1 METET
6 RIVIDDTPVFDLCE
20 FRDAIKAALA
30 ERFPEV
36 SVHCEPDVG
45 DWRMVWW
52 FTGAADAPTAI
63 KVRVTR
69 ERESGRVA
77 GSIWR
82 SGPPPFSSSPALA
95 SMEANAADPGSIVGL
110 LCTKLIDRAG
120 IGKINGDVLK
130 SVVAAVKLGSMFCDR
145 VAAALRK
152 PVNSASLIDGAVA
165 AGFTAP
171 AEAATRIR
179 PPADDGLK
187 HDMTPSAT
195 RLIKATP
202 VNTRPVEC
210 KRPSL
215 LAAARKAGVAA
226 PPPDPAPV
234 LDADGGREIPAPVG
248 FKSPA
253 ELRRLGARPLV
264 TCDDGPTAGWGTYD
278 PDEL

>member
-6 RIVIDDTPVFDLCE
+6 RIAIDDTPVFDLCE
-20 FRDAIKAALA
+20 FRDALKAALEA
-30 ERFPEV
+30 RFTGV
-36 SVHCEPDVG
+36 AVHCEPDVG
-45 DWRMVWW
+45 DWRMAWW
-52 FTGAADAPTAI
+52 FTVAADAPNAL

-69 ERESGRVA
+69 ERESGRVT

-110 LCTKLIDRAG
+110 LCTKLIDRVG

-130 SVVAAVKLGSMFCDR
+130 SVVAAAKLDSMFCDR
-145 VAAALRK
+145 VVAALRK
-152 PVNSASLIDGAVA
+152 PVNSTSLIDGAVA

-202 VNTRPVEC
+202 INTRPVERR
-210 KRPSL
+210 RPSL
-215 LAAARKAGVAA
+215 LTAALCAGVAA
-226 PPPDPAPV
+226 PLLKPVPV
-234 LDADGGREIPAPVG
+234 LDADGGRELPPPVG
-248 FKSPA
+248 FESPA

-264 TCDDGPTAGWGTYD
+264 TCDDGPAAGWATYD
-278 PDEL
+278 DEV